1 MQKMNLRC
9 LFHLNETTNVFF
21 MIFPDFLLTKYHKS
35 LHVYTS
41 LRTGVAFLQI
51 SHVKNNT

>member
-1 MQKMNLRC
+1 MQKMNLRG

-51 SHVKNNT
+51 SHVKNNR